1 MRVLSRSVRGVLLVG
16 ATIGLLSACVM
27 EPGKYT
33 GGGTINSLGGAG
45 RAQVAFTADSCNPDK
60 IKGNVI
66 YNDKTAIEYQ
76 NVGGVSFRGSV
87 VEAGMCTDAID
98 LAQTNPDGSY
108 KLDGAC
114 TDQSQ
119 LGGQRQCKT
128 GQFAIV
134 VDYTSTSP
142 GAPGTGRA
150 VVCSQ
155 SAGPGAGG
163 DLHAAVFPI
172 SVLTG
177 PFQGYVN
184 DGTLVGNAQYQ
195 ACKDGG
201 A

>member
-16 ATIGLLSACVM
+16 ATVGLLSACVM

-76 NVGGVSFRGSV
+76 NVGGVSFRGNV
-87 VEAGMCTDAID
+87 VEAGLCTADMDLTPGPDGNID
-98 LAQTNPDGSY
+98 LS
-108 KLDGAC
+108 GAC

-155 SAGPGAGG
+155 SAGAGAGG
-163 DLHAAVFPI
+163 ELHAMILPV
-172 SVLTG
+172 SVLSG

>member
-16 ATIGLLSACVM
+16 VTASLLSACVV

-60 IKGNVI
+60 IKGNLI

-76 NVGGVSFRGSV
+76 NVGGVSFRGNV
-87 VEAGMCTDAID
+87 VKAGVCGSDVDLLTPATDS
-98 LAQTNPDGSY
+98 G
-108 KLDGAC
+108 C
-114 TDQSQ
+114 FDQSQ
-119 LGGQRQCKT
+119 VGGPRQCKP
-128 GQFAIV
+128 GQFAILF
-134 VDYTSTSP
+134 DYTSTSP
-142 GAPGTGRA
+142 GAPGSGRA
-150 VVCSQ
+150 LACSQ
-155 SAGPGAGG
+155 TAGPGAGG
-163 DLHAAVFPI
+163 DLHATIFPI
-172 SVLTG
+172 TVLTG
-177 PFQGYVN
+177 PFQGYIN